1 MSTSTPADPLAP
13 FAGGVTEQVVAA
25 AAELCGSGVAVAR
38 SAALSSVSVQP
49 PSARASAVGRARRR
63 RRTASLVVGGAAV
76 ADEVLHVGGRG
87 AATRRVAAGQ
97 RSRIVDECDLAAGD
111 GEVRGAGGVGGRQ
124 RRAVRSAGG
133 ELDEVAAA
141 RRDRAAQ
148 RGRLPARTGG
158 GCVLERPAVD
168 GDRARASIE
177 QLDVIV
183 RVDGAA
189 VAAGRVQLAHDEAA
203 RAAAACR
210 RGAERQGE
218 SREQDEQVDAL
229 HGASDPGEVDGPLA
243 TARRVAPTVSFAELT
258 RSRHCSR

>member
-1 MSTSTPADPLAP
+1 MSTSTPADPLVP
-13 FAGGVTEQVVAA
+13 FGGGVTEQVRCRRRRVLRIRCRGREVGRVVVRVRAA
-25 AAELCGSGVAVAR
+25 AV
-38 SAALSSVSVQP
+38 
-49 PSARASAVGRARRR
+49 RACQRLGRARRR

-76 ADEVLHVGGRG
+76 ADEVLYVGGRR

-97 RSRIVDECDLAAGD
+97 RSRIVDECDLAAAD
-111 GEVRGAGGVGGRQ
+111 GEVRGAGGVGRRQ
-124 RRAVRSAGG
+124 RHAVRSAGG

-168 GDRARASIE
+168 GDRARASVE

-189 VAAGRVQLAHDEAA
+189 VAAGRVELAHDEAA

-218 SREQDEQVDAL
+218 CREQDEQVDAL
-229 HGASDPGEVDGPLA
+229 HGASDPGEVDGPLLPLA
-243 TARRVAPTVSFAELT
+243 ASRRQCPL
-258 RSRHCSR
+258 RS